1 MTGWMTKMAAVMA
14 AAVLVAG
21 VAGCGQATKTKTT
34 TVVAQAAPAPTSDAA
49 SAVDSDGNHVATLPD
64 MALCGA
70 VRDDWKALI
79 VEWRHLP
86 ASDSAEVAFVQHT
99 LQPRVQRILNEL
111 NPVLDKA
118 NTASDK
124 RRLGQMQTG
133 LATVNGG
140 LQAAVDGD
148 YSATSM
154 VDQGFGQVS
163 AAIGTTALDV
173 CGGGSN

>member
-1 MTGWMTKMAAVMA
+1 MTGWMTKLAAVMA
-14 AAVLVAG
+14 AGVLVAG
-21 VAGCGQATKTKTT
+21 VAGCGQATKTRTT
-34 TVVAQAAPAPTSDAA
+34 TVVAQAASAQNDAA
-49 SAVDSDGNHVATLPD
+49 SAVDSDGNHVATLSD

-70 VRDDWKALI
+70 VRDDWKAL
-79 VEWRHLP
+79 VAEWRRVP
-86 ASDSAEVAFVQHT
+86 ASDSAVVAFAQHT

-111 NPVLDKA
+111 NPLLDKA

-163 AAIGTTALDV
+163 AAIGTTVLDV